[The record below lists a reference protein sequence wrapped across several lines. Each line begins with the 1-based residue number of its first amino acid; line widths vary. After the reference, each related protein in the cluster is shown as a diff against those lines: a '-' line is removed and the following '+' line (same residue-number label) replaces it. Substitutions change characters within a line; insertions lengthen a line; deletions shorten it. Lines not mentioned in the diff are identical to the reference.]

1 MYKVVQLLSVVFL
14 PKEFSPRTS
23 RDFNLG
29 GRKEGEASEKSHKMD
44 LRAGQKALV

>member
-14 PKEFSPRTS
+14 AKEFSPRTS
-23 RDFNLG
+23 WGFNLG
-29 GRKEGEASEKSHKMD
+29 GRKKGEASEESHKMD